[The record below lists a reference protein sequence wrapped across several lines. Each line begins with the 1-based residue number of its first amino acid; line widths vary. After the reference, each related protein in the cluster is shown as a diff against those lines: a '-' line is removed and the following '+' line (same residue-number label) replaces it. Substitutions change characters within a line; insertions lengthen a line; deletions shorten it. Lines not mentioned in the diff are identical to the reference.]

1 MTASTNARR
10 GGRAARNALRAA
22 PLTED
27 IKPVRPGMP
36 AGRYKPL
43 TDAEVLKI
51 HEAAINVLENIGIA
65 DAIPSTLEYLLPKGC
80 KLDENG
86 RLLFPRSLIEH
97 TLEIA
102 GRNFP
107 LYAQDPQYDMEP
119 WGTNTYFGTAGAAV
133 YIADYE
139 TGEYRESIS
148 QDAYDIARIVD
159 KMEHLHFY
167 QRAVVPRDIPDA
179 SAMDIN
185 TCYLSVS

>member
-1 MTASTNARR
+1 MRNNMTASTNARR

-86 RLLFPRSLIEH
+86 RLLFPRSLI
-97 TLEIA
+97 
-102 GRNFP
+102 
-107 LYAQDPQYDMEP
+107 
-119 WGTNTYFGTAGAAV
+119 
-133 YIADYE
+133 
-139 TGEYRESIS
+139 
-148 QDAYDIARIVD
+148 
-159 KMEHLHFY
+159 
-167 QRAVVPRDIPDA
+167 
-179 SAMDIN
+179 
-185 TCYLSVS
+185 